1 MSLYVRLLIL
11 AATALAFASA
21 HADTLRGSGST
32 FAADLYTAWSH
43 RLKAA
48 NIELAYDAV
57 GSSAGVKQV
66 VSHDVDFG
74 ASDRPLNR
82 HELDASSLAQFPT
95 AAGAVVVS
103 VNIPGVRAEQL
114 TLNGSVLAGLYLG
127 RIHYWN
133 DGEITA
139 LNPGLKLPALAVVP
153 LIRTAGSGTSFA
165 LTSYLSKASEQFASL
180 VGPTSDMH
188 APDARVVPSNQAAAA
203 MEQATPGAIA
213 YFDFS
218 YALAHHVP
226 TVALINHWGARVIA
240 SDTSVQDAVRLSD
253 WSKLIIDQNPTF
265 AIDLTDAECP
275 TCWPIST
282 LTYVLVPTTGPVV
295 GAERAI
301 RFFQAALDDGDAA
314 AKEAGYVPLP
324 TGTKWRVKIAMRKW
338 VDELA
343 HRKQAAI
350 RVRPTALL
358 QRELHI
364 ASMGKWG
371 RVIADVDQQQ
381 ATSKMDSPRMKP
393 RLL

>member
-1 MSLYVRLLIL
+1 
-11 AATALAFASA
+11 
-21 HADTLRGSGST
+21 
-32 FAADLYTAWSH
+32 
-43 RLKAA
+43 
-48 NIELAYDAV
+48 
-57 GSSAGVKQV
+57 
-66 VSHDVDFG
+66 
-74 ASDRPLNR
+74 
-82 HELDASSLAQFPT
+82 
-95 AAGAVVVS
+95 
-103 VNIPGVRAEQL
+103 
-114 TLNGSVLAGLYLG
+114 
-127 RIHYWN
+127 
-133 DGEITA
+133 
-139 LNPGLKLPALAVVP
+139 
-153 LIRTAGSGTSFA
+153 
-165 LTSYLSKASEQFASL
+165 
-180 VGPTSDMH
+180 
-188 APDARVVPSNQAAAA
+188 

-364 ASMGKWG
+364 ASVGKWG